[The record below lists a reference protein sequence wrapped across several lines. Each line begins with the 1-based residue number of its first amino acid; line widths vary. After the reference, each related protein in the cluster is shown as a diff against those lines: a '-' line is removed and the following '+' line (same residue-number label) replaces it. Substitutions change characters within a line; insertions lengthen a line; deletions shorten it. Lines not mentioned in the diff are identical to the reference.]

1 LTPVRFPELADA
13 DVVELARLCRLELS
27 PVDTDLGRQ
36 YLTTIVALLARLQEV
51 DVSDA
56 PPDVAAERVEA
67 LHDPLGAV
75 AATDPV
81 TNDGARPDDWSRWT
95 AWDTAEAVR
104 RGEVSA
110 LELTQ
115 AALARVA
122 AVDGLVHAWLS
133 LDERGA
139 LAAARA
145 VDAARARGDRP
156 GPLAGVPTR
165 PQGQPRDRRPRDDRR
180 LADPRRLDPPARRR
194 SRPPACAPPGP

>member
-156 GPLAGVPTR
+156 VRSRACRR
-165 PQGQPRDRRPRDDRR
+165 PQGQLRDRGPRDDGG

-194 SRPPACAPPGP
+194 SRRTDCAAPGP